1 MDLGKKHL
9 RSELYAVGKEL
20 AENLELKYC
29 SRSSLLQVLLH
40 KAVQKTN
47 KTQEKEKKFL
57 VEDNVWKTSGRSSD
71 DLRNEW
77 NTFVKIM
84 KRPPVT

>member
-40 KAVQKTN
+40 KAVQN
-47 KTQEKEKKFL
+47 NTQEKEKKFL
-57 VEDNVWKTSGRSSD
+57 VEDNV
-71 DLRNEW
+71 
-77 NTFVKIM
+77 
-84 KRPPVT
+84 